1 MIDSY
6 ITVSGPAREEIVVNK
21 SRFIGYVTPCTSES
35 EALSFLQSVRDEHR
49 TAKHHCYAYIIGEN
63 SGVMRYSDDGEPG
76 GTAGMP
82 IMDVMRTKGIV
93 NCCIVVVRYFGGVL
107 LGTGGLVRAYTSSA
121 KLAVEAA
128 GVCSVQ
134 NMLRMTCETDY
145 TYLAKFQKMAVESLK
160 DQTAFAYVIGNVEYG
175 EKVTLELVTFAEN
188 EEELR
193 GLAANLTSGS
203 ARITTCSVAPE
214 KTP

>member
-21 SRFIGYVTPCTSES
+21 SRFIGYVNPCTSES

-63 SGVMRYSDDGEPG
+63 SGVLRYSDDGEPG

-107 LGTGGLVRAYTSSA
+107 LGTGGLVRAYTRA
-121 KLAVEAA
+121 AQDAVETA
-128 GVCSVQ
+128 GVA
-134 NMLRMTCETDY
+134 RMELTCEDY
-145 TYLAKFQKMAVESLK
+145 CELPYSVWDKFRYAADHLPVR
-160 DQTAFAYVIGNVEYG
+160 IGTVEYG
-175 EKVTLELVTFAEN
+175 NAVSFLLYYRTADRETVTQRLLDASERKLETLPQGESY
-188 EEELR
+188 
-193 GLAANLTSGS
+193 AAWKIGT
-203 ARITTCSVAPE
+203 
-214 KTP
+214 